1 MFYGHIAGTHDRL
14 VPDHAPLAV
23 DLTVDLSVNLA
34 VNTEVIDISSPA
46 IASTAIGPPAS
57 IAHLSMR

>member
-1 MFYGHIAGTHDRL
+1 MLYGHIAGTHDRL

-23 DLTVDLSVNLA
+23 DLTVDFA

-46 IASTAIGPPAS
+46 FASTAIGTPAS
-57 IAHLSMR
+57 IAHPNMR

>member
-1 MFYGHIAGTHDRL
+1 MFYGHIASTHYRL
-14 VPDHAPLAV
+14 VPDNAP
-23 DLTVDLSVNLA
+23 LA

>member
-1 MFYGHIAGTHDRL
+1 M
-14 VPDHAPLAV
+14 AV